1 MAKSKEFKFIKG
13 AYGTGSPADICYY
26 TDVDYWSV
34 QDFIWEFDY
43 LVNYI
48 NPSKIRIHINS
59 VGGSV
64 IEGMSVF
71 AKIMDCKIPTE
82 CINDALAASMGS
94 IIWAAGDELFM
105 KDYALLMIHNPFCD
119 CNGDKQYNQA
129 IEAFTQQLKTIY
141 VKRFGLSEDEVENIM
156 NGKEGEDGTFLT
168 AAQALEKGFVD
179 AEHIIETP
187 KAIKDKIQAA
197 LKDTKDVAQIRA
209 IYGLMAPTLPSTTI
223 NEQNITSNSNKMDK
237 TEITVFAAL
246 FGLTGEK
253 ATVESI
259 SAKINELKA
268 KAEKAEAI
276 QKALDEKTAQLATAN
291 AELTGAKTSISNL
304 TADLTKAKG
313 ALKVYQEAEA
323 KAQEDKINAL
333 VDKAIKDCKIS
344 KDDREDYVKMAQSD
358 FALAERILAKI
369 PARDNLG
376 QIISQANQ
384 DTAKDGLQTEEQ
396 KVQAKVEDVVG
407 KDFKFKTLD

>member
-1 MAKSKEFKFIKG
+1 MAKNKEFKFIKG
-13 AYGTGSPADICYY
+13 AYCAGAPADICYY
-26 TDVDYWSV
+26 TDIDYWSV
-34 QDFIWEFDY
+34 QEFLREFDY
-43 LVNYI
+43 LVNYV
-48 NPSKIRIHINS
+48 NPSVIRIHINS

-71 AKIMDCKIPTE
+71 SKIMDCKIRIE

-119 CNGDKQYNQA
+119 ANGEKQYNQA
-129 IEAFTQQLKTIY
+129 TEAFTQQLKTIY
-141 VKRFGLSEDEVENIM
+141 VKRFGLSEEEVENIM

-187 KAIKDKIQAA
+187 KAVKDQIQAA
-197 LKDTKDVAQIRA
+197 LKNTKDIGQIKA
-209 IYGLMAPTLPSTTI
+209 IYGLVAPTLPSTTI
-223 NEQNITSNSNKMDK
+223 NEQNITSNSNTMDK

-369 PARDNLG
+369 SARDNLG

>member
-1 MAKSKEFKFIKG
+1 MAKNKEFKFIKG
-13 AYGTGSPADICYY
+13 AYCAGAPADICYY

-34 QDFIWEFDY
+34 QDFLWEFDY
-43 LVNYI
+43 LVNYV

-71 AKIMDCKIPTE
+71 SKIMDCEIRTE

-94 IIWAAGDELFM
+94 IIWAAGDELYM

-119 CNGDKQYNQA
+119 SNGEKQYNQA
-129 IEAFTQQLKTIY
+129 TEAFTQQLKTIY
-141 VKRFGLSEDEVENIM
+141 VKRFDLSEDEVENIM

-168 AAQALEKGFVD
+168 SAQAVEKGFVQAD
-179 AEHIIETP
+179 HVIETP
-187 KAIKDKIQAA
+187 KAVKDQIQAA
-197 LKDTKDVAQIRA
+197 LKDTKDISQIKA
-209 IYGLMAPTLPSTTI
+209 IYGLVAPTLPPTTI
-223 NEQNITSNSNKMDK
+223 NEQNVTSNSKTMDK
-237 TEITVFAAL
+237 IEITVFAAL

-253 ATVESI
+253 ATADNVT
-259 SAKINELKA
+259 AKINELKA
-268 KAEKAEAI
+268 KADKAEAI
-276 QKALDEKTAQLATAN
+276 QKALDDTKAQLATAN

-304 TADLTKAKG
+304 TADLTKAKDT
-313 ALKVYQEAEA
+313 LKVYQEAEA
-323 KAQEDKINAL
+323 KAKEEKINAL
-333 VDKAIKDCKIS
+333 VDQAIKDCKIS
-344 KDDREDYVKMAQSD
+344 KDDREDYIKMAQSD
-358 FALAERILAKI
+358 FELADRILAKI

-376 QIISQANQ
+376 QIISKANQ
-384 DTAKDGLQTEEQ
+384 ETAKDGIETEQQ

>member
-1 MAKSKEFKFIKG
+1 MAKNKEFKFIKG
-13 AYGTGSPADICYY
+13 AYCAGAPADICYY

-34 QDFIWEFDY
+34 QEFLREFDY
-43 LVNYI
+43 LVNYV
-48 NPSKIRIHINS
+48 NPSVIRIHINS

-71 AKIMDCKIPTE
+71 SKIMDCKIRIE

-119 CNGDKQYNQA
+119 ANGEKQYNQA
-129 IEAFTQQLKTIY
+129 TEAFTQQLKTIY
-141 VKRFGLSEDEVENIM
+141 VKRFGLSEEEVENIM

-187 KAIKDKIQAA
+187 KAVKDQIQAA
-197 LKDTKDVAQIRA
+197 LKNTKDIGQIKA
-209 IYGLMAPTLPSTTI
+209 IYGLVAPTLPSTTI
-223 NEQNITSNSNKMDK
+223 NEQNITSNSNTMDK

-304 TADLTKAKG
+304 TADLTKAKD

>member
-1 MAKSKEFKFIKG
+1 MAKNKEFKFIKG
-13 AYGTGSPADICYY
+13 AYCAGAPADICYY

-34 QDFIWEFDY
+34 QEFLREFDY
-43 LVNYI
+43 LVNYV
-48 NPSKIRIHINS
+48 NPSVIRIHINS

-71 AKIMDCKIPTE
+71 SKIMDCKIRIE

-119 CNGDKQYNQA
+119 ANGEKQYNQA
-129 IEAFTQQLKTIY
+129 TEAFTQQLKTIY
-141 VKRFGLSEDEVENIM
+141 VKRFGLSEEEVENIM

-187 KAIKDKIQAA
+187 KAVKDQIQAA
-197 LKDTKDVAQIRA
+197 LKNTKDIGQIKA
-209 IYGLMAPTLPSTTI
+209 IYGLVAPTLPSTTI
-223 NEQNITSNSNKMDK
+223 NEQNITSNSNTMDK

-376 QIISQANQ
+376 QIISRANQ